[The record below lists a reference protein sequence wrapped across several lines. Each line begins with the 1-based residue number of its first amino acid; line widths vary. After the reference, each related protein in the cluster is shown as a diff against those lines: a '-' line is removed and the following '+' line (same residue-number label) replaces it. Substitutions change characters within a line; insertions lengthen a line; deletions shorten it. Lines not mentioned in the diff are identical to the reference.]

1 MAGVKLTGDWK
12 KFERMIGKTITKMQ
26 HTQTLTEAIGETL
39 VASTR
44 ERFENEER
52 PDGTKWDKSARAEAE
67 GGLTLT
73 DEAILK
79 NSIGYEA
86 SRKMLA
92 VGTVEVYGA
101 IHQFG
106 GKAGRGLAATI
117 QETAFLGISEDDE
130 DEIKGIA
137 EDFMAEGLV

>member
-1 MAGVKLTGDWK
+1 MAGVKFFGDWK
-12 KFERMIGKTITKMQ
+12 KFESMIGKTITKMK
-26 HTQTLTEAIGETL
+26 HTETLTEAIGETL

-52 PDGTKWDKSARAEAE
+52 PDGTKWDKSKRADAE

-73 DEAILK
+73 DNAILK

-86 SRKMLA
+86 SRKTVA

-101 IHQFG
+101 IHQLG
-106 GKAGRGLAATI
+106 GQAGRGLKVTI
-117 QETAFLGISEDDE
+117 PERAFLGISKDDE
-130 DEIKGIA
+130 DEIKGIG
-137 EDFMAEGLV
+137 EDFMVEGLI

>member
-12 KFERMIGKTITKMQ
+12 KFESMIGKTITKMR
-26 HTQTLTEAIGETL
+26 HSQTLTEAIGETL

-52 PDGTKWDKSARAEAE
+52 PDGTKWDKSIRAQNE
-67 GGLTLT
+67 GGQTLT
-73 DEAILK
+73 DKAIMK

-86 SRKMLA
+86 SPKMVA
-92 VGTVEVYGA
+92 VGTAEVYGA

-106 GKAGRGLAATI
+106 GKAGRGKKVTI
-117 QETAFLGISEDDE
+117 PERAFLGLSEDDK
-130 DEIKGIA
+130 DEIRGVV

>member
-12 KFERMIGKTITKMQ
+12 SFESMIGKTITKMR

-39 VASTR
+39 VASTK

-52 PDGTKWDKSARAEAE
+52 PDGTKWDKSIRAQAE
-67 GGLTLT
+67 GGQTLT
-73 DEAILK
+73 DRAVLK
-79 NSIGYEA
+79 GSIGYEA
-86 SRKMLA
+86 SPKQVA

-106 GKAGRGLAATI
+106 GKAGRGRKVTI
-117 QETAFLGISEDDE
+117 PERAFLGISEDDR
-130 DEIKGIA
+130 DETKGVV
-137 EDFMAEGLV
+137 EDFMAEGLI